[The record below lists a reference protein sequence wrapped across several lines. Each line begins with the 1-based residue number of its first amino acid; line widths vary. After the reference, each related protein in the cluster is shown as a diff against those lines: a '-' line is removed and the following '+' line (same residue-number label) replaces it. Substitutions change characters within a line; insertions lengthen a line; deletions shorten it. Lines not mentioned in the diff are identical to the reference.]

1 MSRISD
7 RFAKEFTLMPRFSS
21 PIRLSTAVW
30 TALVLSLSVGWAFRE
45 LAHARDR
52 AAILTSQ
59 TLNLDQLKMSKY
71 EDQGNPVGQIGL
83 YIQGETPGC
92 SSFVTG
98 RFIVDPG
105 KSPHPPHVHEDEE
118 VLIVESG
125 HGEIICDGKTTKV
138 GPGSMM
144 YSTPNVAHGINNTG
158 QEPLTF
164 SFVKWTPRG
173 SSRAR

>member
-1 MSRISD
+1 
-7 RFAKEFTLMPRFSS
+7 MPRFSS

-30 TALVLSLSVGWAFRE
+30 TALVLSLSVGLAFRE

-52 AAILTSQ
+52 AGILTSQ
-59 TLNLDQLKMSKY
+59 TLNLDQLKMSRY
-71 EDQGNPVGQIGL
+71 EDQGKPVGQIGL
-83 YIQGETPGC
+83 YVQGETPGC
-92 SSFVTG
+92 SAFVTG

-144 YSTPNVAHGINNTG
+144 YSTPKVAHGINNTG

-173 SSRAR
+173 SSQAR